1 MQPSDDTMTAT
12 ADSDMT
18 ARRSASK
25 LLAGTMVSTDL
36 DAARA
41 FYEGFLGLDCVRYAQ
56 DGLFIR
62 DQVSKAEMEAG
73 GEDFFVI
80 DVRLVDVVE
89 NPQRMLHHW
98 GVDVVSAEEVDRI
111 HALAKARTEEF
122 GLKKLLPVSDVHGA
136 HSFYFADRDM
146 NWWEIEYRL
155 DGQDNE
161 AMIRGGD
168 RFPQPAAAGSPVPAQ
183 PAVAMVADPR
193 FATSAVV
200 ANGHLTHGTCE
211 QLNLEGAQRFLKDV
225 LGLRC
230 VRHLDPAQIIAGAGR
245 FGVFGIRLPRVA
257 PQRPENRWVIAVA
270 SGDEVEAVADRA
282 RSAAGDLGLLAV
294 ETRPEGG
301 FGRSCLIQD
310 ADGNW
315 WEVAAIDPG
324 YFQDRFA
331 RGDVAILAA

>member
-1 MQPSDDTMTAT
+1 MMQPSDDTMTAT

-18 ARRSASK
+18 ARRSAPK

-56 DGLFIR
+56 DGLLVR

-73 GEDFFVI
+73 GEDFFAI

-89 NPQRMLHHW
+89 NPQHMLHHW

-111 HALAKARTEEF
+111 HALAKARKEEL

-155 DGQDNE
+155 DGLDNE
-161 AMIRGGD
+161 AMIHGGD
-168 RFPQPAAAGSPVPAQ
+168 RFPQPAAAGSAVPAR
-183 PAVAMVADPR
+183 PAVPMVADPR
-193 FATSAVV
+193 FATSAIV

-211 QLNLEGAQRFLKDV
+211 QLHLEGSQRFLKEV

-230 VRHLDPAQIIAGAGR
+230 VRHLEPAQIIAGAGQ

-257 PQRPENRWVIAVA
+257 AQGPENRWVIAVT
-270 SGDEVEAVADRA
+270 SGDEVEVVADRA
-282 RSAAGDLGLLAV
+282 RSEGDELGLLAV
-294 ETRPEGG
+294 ETGLKGR
-301 FGRSCLIQD
+301 FGQSCLIQD

-315 WEVAAIDPG
+315 WEVVAMDPG

-331 RGDVAILAA
+331 RGDVQVSA